1 MESDSYELFFDGCSK
16 GNPGRSGAGA
26 VLYKNNN
33 ELATNSL
40 FIGDKETNNSA
51 EYNGLIIGLEMAIKY
66 NIKNLVVKGDSLLV
80 IQQMTGKY
88 QVKSNSLL
96 QLYTNVKKLE
106 KLFTK
111 VVYQHVYR
119 HDNKRADELA
129 NASIVDVTTTYL

>member
-1 MESDSYELFFDGCSK
+1 MANDMYELYFDGCSK

-51 EYNGLIIGLEMAIKY
+51 EYNGLIIGLELAIKY

-88 QVKSNSLL
+88 QVKSNTLL
-96 QLYTNVKKLE
+96 QLYIKVKMLE
-106 KLFTK
+106 KLFTSI
-111 VVYQHVYR
+111 VYQHVYR
-119 HDNKRADELA
+119 NDNKRADELA
-129 NASIVDVTTTYL
+129 NAAIVIAR

>member
-1 MESDSYELFFDGCSK
+1 MANDMYELYFDGCSK

-51 EYNGLIIGLEMAIKY
+51 EYNGLIIGLELAIKY

-88 QVKSNSLL
+88 QVKSSTLL
-96 QLYTNVKKLE
+96 QLYTKVKMLE
-106 KLFTK
+106 KLFTSI
-111 VVYQHVYR
+111 VYQHVYR
-119 HDNKRADELA
+119 NDNKRADELA
-129 NASIVDVTTTYL
+129 NAAIVIAR

>member
-1 MESDSYELFFDGCSK
+1 MENDMYELYFDGCSK

-51 EYNGLIIGLEMAIKY
+51 EYNGLIIGLELAIKY

-88 QVKSNSLL
+88 QVKSNTLL
-96 QLYTNVKKLE
+96 QLYIKVKMLE
-106 KLFTK
+106 KLFTSII
-111 VVYQHVYR
+111 YQHVYR
-119 HDNKRADELA
+119 NDNKRADELA
-129 NASIVDVTTTYL
+129 NAAIVIAR

>member
-1 MESDSYELFFDGCSK
+1 MYELYFDGCSK

-51 EYNGLIIGLEMAIKY
+51 EYNGLIIGLELAIKY

-88 QVKSNSLL
+88 QVKSSTLL
-96 QLYTNVKKLE
+96 QLYTKVKMLE
-106 KLFTK
+106 KLFTSI
-111 VVYQHVYR
+111 VYQHVYR
-119 HDNKRADELA
+119 NDNKRADELA
-129 NASIVDVTTTYL
+129 NAAIVIAR